1 MTLALMK
8 WKHGATLALTTDNSS
23 KEIISGIELLY
34 HHSQSAMLF
43 PKCAMYEMCDVT
55 FNKHSKIDMQNIGF
69 LYDESITDR
78 PGYPM
83 SDPFQLLYF

>member
-1 MTLALMK
+1 
-8 WKHGATLALTTDNSS
+8 
-23 KEIISGIELLY
+23 
-34 HHSQSAMLF
+34 MLF

-83 SDPFQLLYF
+83 SDTFQLLYF